1 MNKWNIE
8 YRIEKTNELV
18 FWMVVHSDSKDG
30 ALWAAE
36 QSYGQPARFITSRGT
51 IVATANQA
59 EGDNSVWIASVRAE
73 MAV

>member
-1 MNKWNIE
+1 MQ
-8 YRIEKTNELV
+8 
-18 FWMVVHSDSKDG
+18 M
-30 ALWAAE
+30 ALIAIE
-36 QSYGQPARFITSRGT
+36 QSYGQPARFITIRGT